1 MLNISKFI
9 ENLESG
15 LNLLIPQNAGWQ
27 FKIFEDFGELRNFV
41 KENQPSEAQRI
52 INGVAIQ
59 RPGEIT
65 PIQGLS
71 NFDYIIDFVV
81 YVPANP
87 YNDDYSEAVKE
98 VLQQYI
104 TQNIGAASDIDGYAV
119 LTNFDMLSPGQY
131 EQLPG
136 LGSSISYSTTLYCTT
151 IKGGL
156 ISNLA
161 TIKLNGETL
170 IWFNF
175 SIDCSRVQQPDSFEN
190 SENIK
195 NVIVSQGNTFGFVL
209 PYRNTEQ
216 LKALAKAIW
225 EQDLTTTWE
234 LEYSDPIIGTQ
245 TKAVVM
251 SQGTKNLQGGTIGTL
266 NVQFIS
272 AEILSQEV

>member
-1 MLNISKFI
+1 MINISKFVK
-9 ENLESG
+9 NLENG
-15 LNLLIPQNAGWQ
+15 LNALIPQNSGWR
-27 FKIFEDFGELRNFV
+27 FKIFEDFGELRNFI
-41 KENQPSEAQRI
+41 KENQTSETERI

-59 RPGEIT
+59 RPGEIA

-71 NFDYIIDFVV
+71 NFDYIIDFAV
-81 YVPANP
+81 YPPANP
-87 YNDDYSEAVKE
+87 YDTDYSESVKN
-98 VLQQYI
+98 VLQEYI
-104 TQNIGAASDIDGYAV
+104 TQNIGAATDIDNYAV
-119 LTNFDMLSPGQY
+119 LTNFDMLASGQY

-136 LGSSISYSTTLYCTT
+136 LGSSISYSTTIYCST
-151 IKGGL
+151 IKDGL

-195 NVIVSQGNTFGFVL
+195 NVIVSQGNTFGFML

-216 LKALAKAIW
+216 LRALAKAIW

-245 TKAVVM
+245 TKTVVM

-272 AEILSQEV
+272 AETLP